1 VTQNLLK
8 TCGTNIPDESWYKLM
23 QQQGLTDGD
32 GDGDEEGIINS
43 DLDGDKSDGES
54 DIIL

>member
-1 VTQNLLK
+1 
-8 TCGTNIPDESWYKLM
+8 M